1 MEEKDKKNLKK
12 YIREF
17 RLHQDSESFK
27 KIYDYFFDRIYRYIF
42 LKIYNSHDAEEL
54 AGDVMIKIYNNLAR
68 IRVDPV
74 SFNAWVYKIAGNCVI
89 DFFRKN
95 KNTFR
100 QKSVDEM
107 MENNENVFSVSEDSI
122 LNESQYLKKELGFKN
137 EELLLRIND
146 LPENQKNMVLLKFV
160 EDLDYPSIASIL
172 GKKENALRAL
182 LFRALQ
188 NLKGSFKKNIK
199 ENE

>member
-42 LKIYNSHDAEEL
+42 LKIYNTHDTEEL

-74 SFNAWVYKIAGNCVI
+74 SFNAWVYKVANNCII
-89 DFFRKN
+89 DFLRRN
-95 KNTFR
+95 KNIYR

-107 MENNENVFSVSEDSI
+107 MENNEDVFAVSEDSI
-122 LNESQYLKKELGFKN
+122 LKESRYLKRELGFKN
-137 EELLLRIND
+137 EELLSRINN
-146 LPENQKNMVLLKFV
+146 LPENQKNIVFLKFV
-160 EDLDYPSIASIL
+160 EDLDYPSIAAIL

-188 NLKGSFKKNIK
+188 NLKESFKKSY
-199 ENE
+199 